1 MVGDHNPGPLL
12 ERGASIGRY
21 MVLGQVGRGAMGE
34 VYAAYDPELDRKV
47 AVKLLR
53 AEAGTA
59 QARARLLR
67 EAQAIARLSHPNVI
81 AVHDVGSFGDRVFV
95 AMEYVDGYTLA
106 YWLQASARS
115 WQEVLRMFVA
125 AARGLQAAH
134 ACQLVHRDF
143 KPENVMVGRDGQV
156 RVTDFGLARQ
166 VGVAGT
172 GAASDAAGA
181 PAVVTS
187 GDDQDID
194 ATRRLDFAAAGSSE
208 QQHEVTARRRSAVL
222 AALALDGRS
231 ALATDLTQTGTMMG
245 TPAYMAP
252 EQFQRQ
258 PTDERT
264 DQFSFCVALYEALF
278 GQRPFVGKSIDALV
292 DNVLAGAIRPPPA
305 SSRVPGRVRRAVLR
319 GLRRDPAERWP
330 SMEALLEALTRSP
343 AAQGRRWGL
352 VAAIVVGGW
361 MMATLVLRGSGAPP
375 RARPSCQV
383 PHARFAG
390 VWEPVAGGAT
400 GRRAVIASAF
410 RATGKSYAAY
420 AFDATARLLDRYV
433 AGWSAMYA
441 DACEA
446 ANLRGEQSPEV
457 LDLRM
462 GCLNDRWN
470 ELRALSD
477 VLAEP
482 DGEIVSNAVKA
493 AAALTPLDRCA
504 DVRTLRAAL
513 APARDPGTRQR
524 VEALRD
530 RLAGVKALRTAG
542 RYAPALQ
549 MATQVVEG
557 ARAVDYPP
565 VLAEALSSLAY
576 LQTDV
581 GKIVEA
587 DANYEEANW
596 LAEASRHDELVAEV
610 AVHEIY
616 VIGYGEHDL
625 TRAQRWIRHAQAFL
639 DRLGGHD
646 LLRAWMLNNTGS
658 ALQAHGD
665 LEQAVASYRRA
676 LQIKERVLG
685 RDDPDVAYT
694 LTNLADTL
702 TDLGRP
708 QEALELSNRGVEVIG
723 RALGWQHGDM
733 AVQLAI
739 RASILNQLGRY
750 GEALRD
756 AEHALQIH
764 DRDLATDDNVLLYAL
779 APLGE
784 ATLGLRLLDR
794 AVPSLERAL
803 SIAQKDAVAMELPR
817 LRFALARAL
826 WERNASGDRPRA
838 LSLARTAASPP
849 PAPPSR
855 STPAA
860 ERAERHRA
868 RAQRWLAEREAPRR

>member
-1 MVGDHNPGPLL
+1 MVGDHKPGPLL

-21 MVLGQVGRGAMGE
+21 MVLGQVGRGATGE

-53 AEAGTA
+53 AEASTA

-81 AVHDVGSFGDRVFV
+81 GVHDVGSFGDRVFV
-95 AMEYVDGYTLA
+95 AMEFVDGHTLA
-106 YWLQASARS
+106 YWLQASPRS

-125 AARGLQAAH
+125 AGRGLQAAH

-166 VGVAGT
+166 VGVA
-172 GAASDAAGA
+172 AAGGGGEA
-181 PAVVTS
+181 GPPITLE

-194 ATRRLDFAAAGSSE
+194 ATRRLDFAEPARAE

-252 EQFQRQ
+252 EQFLRQ

-278 GQRPFVGKSIDALV
+278 GQRPFVGKNVDALV
-292 DNVLAGAIRPPPA
+292 DNVLAGAVRPPPA

-319 GLRRDPAERWP
+319 GLRLDPGERWP
-330 SMEALLEALTRSP
+330 SMDALLEALTRSP

-352 VAAIVVGGW
+352 VAAVVVGGW
-361 MMATLVLRGSGAPP
+361 VVATLALRGGASS

-383 PHARFAG
+383 PRERFAG
-390 VWEPVAGGAT
+390 VWEPAAGGAT

-441 DACEA
+441 DACQA
-446 ANLRGEQSPEV
+446 TNVRGEQSAEV

-462 GCLNDRWN
+462 SCLNDRWN

-493 AAALTPLDRCA
+493 AAAMTPLDRCA

-513 APARDPGTRQR
+513 PPARDPATRQR
-524 VEALRD
+524 VDALRD
-530 RLAGVKALRTAG
+530 RLAGVKALRAAG

-549 MATQVVEG
+549 MATQVAEG
-557 ARAVDYPP
+557 ARSIDYPP

-581 GKIVEA
+581 GKIADA

-625 TRAQRWIRHAQAFL
+625 PRAQRWMRHAQAFL

-646 LLRAWMLNNTGS
+646 LLRAWMLNNIGS

-665 LEQAVASYRRA
+665 LEQAVASYQRA

-685 RDDPDVAYT
+685 HDDPDVAYT

-702 TDLGRP
+702 TDLGRA

-784 ATLGLRLLDR
+784 AALGLHLLDR

-803 SIAQKDAVAMELPR
+803 SIAQKDAVALELPR

-838 LSLARTAASPP
+838 LFLARTAASPP
-849 PAPPSR
+849 SAPPSR

-860 ERAERHRA
+860 EQAERHRT
-868 RAQRWLAEREAPRR
+868 RAQHWLAERDAARR